1 MTGTDQRLG
10 HCTPLLGGHSP
21 ACDRDGTYCALA
33 STHEGPCKPH
43 GQRAEPCLECE
54 HPAHS
59 ERGCSAIV
67 DTGWTWHGCHCTT
80 SAAAP
85 ATWTHIVRPD
95 GASAGYF
102 CGFTYPG
109 DSGRWHDEH
118 SAEGR
123 TCRGYAPS
131 IWDRFTEDQL
141 RQSAAAQAR
150 DRAR

>member
-1 MTGTDQRLG
+1 
-10 HCTPLLGGHSP
+10 
-21 ACDRDGTYCALA
+21 
-33 STHEGPCKPH
+33 
-43 GQRAEPCLECE
+43 
-54 HPAHS
+54 
-59 ERGCSAIV
+59 
-67 DTGWTWHGCHCTT
+67 
-80 SAAAP
+80 
-85 ATWTHIVRPD
+85 VRPD